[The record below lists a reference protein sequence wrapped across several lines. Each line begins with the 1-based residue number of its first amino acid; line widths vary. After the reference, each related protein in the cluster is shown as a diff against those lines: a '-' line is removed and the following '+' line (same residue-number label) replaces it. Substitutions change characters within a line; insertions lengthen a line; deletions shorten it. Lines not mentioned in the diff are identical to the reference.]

1 MKYYDRI
8 YWWKDYDQEVDF
20 LVKALKKYGIRGRRV
35 LEVACGTGS
44 HSKILVERGYQ
55 VTGVDISDEML
66 RIARR
71 KVKRANFVRGD
82 MRDLDAVVD
91 GRYDAAICLFSSI
104 SYNRTLADLRRT
116 IQGLYDH
123 LEEPGVVVFDTHFTK
138 KGFVDGHRGED
149 IFDDGRV
156 IGARL
161 GVSKREGDVGE
172 LSFSYLIKDGAKTI
186 VLRDDV
192 HRLGLF
198 DHEDFLRTMQ
208 EVGFVKTGAY
218 LDWSFKK
225 AGGENQF
232 KDVVF
237 VGCKLK
243 RYLDLIEWWAFVK
256 TSRDEKRPLNSRAVA
271 FLRLDELRS
280 PRISLTT

>member
-44 HSKILVERGYQ
+44 HTKILVERGYE
-55 VTGVDISDEML
+55 VTGVDISDDML

-71 KVKRANFVRGD
+71 KTKGRARLVKAD
-82 MRDLDAVVD
+82 MRSLGTVV
-91 GRYDAAICLFSSI
+91 GGKYDAAICLFSSI
-104 SYNRTLADLRRT
+104 SYNLTVADLRRT
-116 IQGLYDH
+116 IQGLYDR
-123 LEEPGVVVFDTHFTK
+123 LEEPGAVVFDTHFTK

-161 GVSKREGDVGE
+161 GISKRAGDVGE

-198 DHEDFLRTMQ
+198 DHEDFLRVMR
-208 EVGFVKTGAY
+208 EVGFVETGAY
-218 LDWSFKK
+218 LDWSFRK
-225 AGGENQF
+225 ARGENQF
-232 KDVVF
+232 RDVVF
-237 VGCKLK
+237 VGC
-243 RYLDLIEWWAFVK
+243 RRGTGSI
-256 TSRDEKRPLNSRAVA
+256 
-271 FLRLDELRS
+271 
-280 PRISLTT
+280 

>member
-1 MKYYDRI
+1 MKSYDRV

-20 LVKALKKYGIRGRRV
+20 LVKALRRCGIRGKRV
-35 LEVACGTGS
+35 LEIACGTGS
-44 HSKILVERGYQ
+44 HSKILVERGYE
-55 VTGVDISDEML
+55 VTGVDISDDML
-66 RIARR
+66 RIARS
-71 KVKRANFVRGD
+71 KVKGRATFLRGD
-82 MRDLDAVVD
+82 MRDLDAAVE
-91 GRYDAAICLFSSI
+91 GKYDAAICLFSSI
-104 SYNRTLADLRRT
+104 SYNLTMPDLKRT
-116 IQGLYDH
+116 IQGLYDR
-123 LEEPGVVVFDTHFTK
+123 LAEPGVVVFDTHFTK

-161 GVSKREGDVGE
+161 SVSKREGDIGE

-208 EVGFVKTGAY
+208 EVGFVRTGAY

-225 AGGENQF
+225 AKEENQF
-232 KDVVF
+232 LDVVF
-237 VGCKLK
+237 VGCRLG
-243 RYLDLIEWWAFVK
+243 
-256 TSRDEKRPLNSRAVA
+256 TSSV
-271 FLRLDELRS
+271 
-280 PRISLTT
+280 